1 MYIRYCRCPPAQQIV
16 AIQLNQAVRYS
27 VSEEHDSC
35 FLLHCRYENEASIRQ
50 TVEADVAGL
59 KAVLADLTFAKGDLT
74 ARLTGLS
81 EDIATLK
88 KHHAEVQYST

>member
-1 MYIRYCRCPPAQQIV
+1 MMNALNCR
-16 AIQLNQAVRYS
+16 
-27 VSEEHDSC
+27 
-35 FLLHCRYENEASIRQ
+35 FENEAAIRQ

-81 EDIATLK
+81 EDVVTLK
-88 KHHAEVQYST
+88 KHHEEVR